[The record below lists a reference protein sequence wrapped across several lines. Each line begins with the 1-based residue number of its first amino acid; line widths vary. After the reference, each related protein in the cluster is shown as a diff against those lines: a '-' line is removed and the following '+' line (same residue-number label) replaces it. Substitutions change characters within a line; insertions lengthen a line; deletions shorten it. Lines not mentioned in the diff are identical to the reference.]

1 MVFSVVLV
9 TNRLRVRF
17 DRRNGI
23 CVDPVVSIRTEV
35 RVFFMAGS
43 SQNCDISENPPE
55 AGCLGLC
62 CLRRVDEG

>member
-35 RVFFMAGS
+35 RVLFVAGI
-43 SQNCDISENPPE
+43 SQKCDALKIVPE
-55 AGCLGLC
+55 VGCLCLC
-62 CLRRVDEG
+62 NLRRVDEG